1 MSNTNSEDREWR
13 ISVYE
18 NLIADPRVQAIAMQV
33 AESSRGPGDPEVN
46 LGDTAAARKYL
57 LRCVMNMT
65 VVEVASL
72 DVATAGG
79 LWGRGAIGA
88 ARWRARR
95 RPGERANVPELPK
108 RPRRKPTAR

>member
-1 MSNTNSEDREWR
+1 MTKLDNEDREWR

-33 AESSRGPGDPEVN
+33 AESSRERGDPEVN
-46 LGDTAAARKYL
+46 LGNTAAARKYL
-57 LRCVMNMT
+57 LRCIMNMT
-65 VVEVASL
+65 VVEVSTL

-88 ARWRARR
+88 ARWRARNFT
-95 RPGERANVPELPK
+95 RPG
-108 RPRRKPTAR
+108 PRRIRPAGSTRK